1 MSIKR
6 KPRGSTNKQNS
17 ILHIM
22 IENYNH
28 YIRYNENLIGYILY
42 PKLPGA
48 K

>member
-6 KPRGSTNKQNS
+6 KTRGSTNKQNS
-17 ILHIM
+17 IQHIM
-22 IENYNH
+22 IDNYNH
-28 YIRYNENLIGYILY
+28 YIRYNENLIGYIIN

>member
-6 KPRGSTNKQNS
+6 KTRGSTNKQNS
-17 ILHIM
+17 IQHIM
-22 IENYNH
+22 IDYNH
-28 YIRYNENLIGYILY
+28 YIRYNENLIGYIIN